1 MGIFQKL
8 STVLKSNINDLIAR
22 AENPE
27 KMLNQIILDMR
38 DQLAKAKREVAAAIA
53 DERKLRAQL
62 DDEVKQTRDWEHR
75 AMLAVKEG
83 RDDLAKQAL
92 IRQQEHAQR
101 AATIDQ
107 TWTAQAQ
114 ETEKLKGSLR
124 QLNDKIEEAKRKRN
138 LLIAKQKRAQA
149 QKRIHE
155 TMSGLS
161 DTSAFEAFNR
171 MAEKIEESE
180 RRTVAQVE
188 VNEAALQDSEYLY
201 MEGYLVTS
209 DSARGAAIHTR
220 KLAQQHG
227 VKTAISLS
235 DPGMVEFFSEGLREM
250 IGEQVDLLFCNE
262 DEALAW
268 TGTSSVALAAEALK
282 QDAASFAITLGGDGA
297 LVYDGQQLIEIAP
310 HPVQAIDTNGAGDMF
325 AGAFLYAI
333 SHGHDFASAGL
344 LACRSAAEL
353 VCQYGP
359 RLPADTHSSL
369 LSEVLKG

>member
-8 STVLKSNINDLIAR
+8 STLLKSNINDLISK

-101 AATIDQ
+101 AQVLEQ
-107 TWTAQAQ
+107 TWKSQAA

-149 QKRIHE
+149 QRRIHE

-171 MAEKIEESE
+171 MAEKIEEEE
-180 RRTVAQVE
+180 RR
-188 VNEAALQDSEYLY
+188 S
-201 MEGYLVTS
+201 
-209 DSARGAAIHTR
+209 
-220 KLAQQHG
+220 LAQAE
-227 VKTAISLS
+227 VT
-235 DPGMVEFFSEGLREM
+235 
-250 IGEQVDLLFCNE
+250 
-262 DEALAW
+262 EALA
-268 TGTSSVALAAEALK
+268 GDSLEKEFMRLEAGAGGADVEDRLLALK
-282 QDAASFAITLGGDGA
+282 QEMGL
-297 LVYDGQQLIEIAP
+297 IAP
-310 HPVQAIDTNGAGDMF
+310 PAKEKPKALKAGEQPVAAGKVPEEEEGEVVEAEARPREEEVHIAD
-325 AGAFLYAI
+325 AV
-333 SHGHDFASAGL
+333 L
-344 LACRSAAEL
+344 LEEFEQLERKK
-353 VCQYGP
+353 
-359 RLPADTHSSL
+359 
-369 LSEVLKG
+369 LKS

>member
-1 MGIFQKL
+1 MGIFSKF
-8 STVLKSNINDLIAR
+8 STLLKSNINDLIAR

-62 DDEVKQTRDWEHR
+62 DDEIKQTRDWEHR

-101 AATIDQ
+101 ATTLDQ

-149 QKRIHE
+149 QRRIHE

-180 RRTVAQVE
+180 RR
-188 VNEAALQDSEYLY
+188 
-201 MEGYLVTS
+201 
-209 DSARGAAIHTR
+209 
-220 KLAQQHG
+220 
-227 VKTAISLS
+227 
-235 DPGMVEFFSEGLREM
+235 
-250 IGEQVDLLFCNE
+250 
-262 DEALAW
+262 
-268 TGTSSVALAAEALK
+268 SVAHAEVAEALSGDTLE
-282 QDAASFAITLGGDGA
+282 QEFIQLESGGSDAGVEDRLLALKHEMGLIAAPASEKPKA
-297 LVYDGQQLIEIAP
+297 L
-310 HPVQAIDTNGAGDMF
+310 
-325 AGAFLYAI
+325 
-333 SHGHDFASAGL
+333 SAGEEEEEGAEEPAVDAEAEAPAEAPVADAVL
-344 LACRSAAEL
+344 LEEFEQL
-353 VCQYGP
+353 EKK
-359 RLPADTHSSL
+359 D
-369 LSEVLKG
+369 SEE

>member
-22 AENPE
+22 AEDPE

-101 AATIDQ
+101 AAAMDQ
-107 TWTAQAQ
+107 TWSAQAQ

-180 RRTVAQVE
+180 RRSLAHAE
-188 VNEAALQDSEYLY
+188 V
-201 MEGYLVTS
+201 T
-209 DSARGAAIHTR
+209 
-220 KLAQQHG
+220 
-227 VKTAISLS
+227 
-235 DPGMVEFFSEGLREM
+235 
-250 IGEQVDLLFCNE
+250 
-262 DEALAW
+262 EAL
-268 TGTSSVALAAEALK
+268 TGDTLEQDFLRLESGYGDSDVDGRLMALK
-282 QDAASFAITLGGDGA
+282 QEMGLIAGPVSEKPKALTSGEDEEEDEGIEAKAEAKEEEAPVADAVLLEEFD
-297 LVYDGQQLIEIAP
+297 QLEKK
-310 HPVQAIDTNGAGDMF
+310 QA
-325 AGAFLYAI
+325 
-333 SHGHDFASAGL
+333 
-344 LACRSAAEL
+344 E
-353 VCQYGP
+353 
-359 RLPADTHSSL
+359 
-369 LSEVLKG
+369 E